1 MPPRATPVLLAAA
14 VAALAA
20 AGCGLRGGRLAL
32 LEENDVLN
40 LGDGLGVDRDYT
52 QGGALALTL
61 ADADTP
67 EWAGAAAEAVPLFAG
82 GAPVHLGLLLGQE
95 IYTPKHI
102 LRPVPFPDDRPYA
115 GWLHAGIALQSPVL
129 DGDPER
135 RRDRL
140 DHLQI
145 DLGVVGPAS
154 LAEPSQNAAHG
165 ILEIPKARGWD
176 TQLGNE
182 PGLLATWESR
192 WRVAAGGLGA
202 GWGWDLLPR
211 LQARAGNV
219 RVDATAGATARV
231 GWNLPRDFGPMPVD
245 SHGLTA
251 GSGPPRPWV
260 AFSAGADGRGV
271 LHDVFLDGSTWGDG
285 ASVTPRGF
293 VHTATLGIAAGRGP
307 LSASFSQVLV
317 SPEFR
322 ERPRHHRYSRV
333 LLSWAWFF

>member
-102 LRPVPFPDDRPYA
+102 
-115 GWLHAGIALQSPVL
+115 
-129 DGDPER
+129 
-135 RRDRL
+135 
-140 DHLQI
+140 LQI